1 MREHAVRFKSDVMEQ
16 LFKCIL
22 LFSTLLLSLSMTVN
36 SFAASLLPSQEDP
49 NVYAVSIC
57 QDRRVLSLI
66 KSSID
71 RVLQTK
77 TIIAKG
83 MQADDIHLEAVFTTK
98 GSVVCSMTV
107 QAKGVSES
115 VSYVIG
121 PNDGS
126 YLIVFG
132 GDKGSKLFPESLR
145 LRPIP

>member
-1 MREHAVRFKSDVMEQ
+1 MREYAVRFKSDVMQ
-16 LFKCIL
+16 LSKCIL
-22 LFSTLLLSLSMTVN
+22 LFSALLLSLSVTVN

-57 QDRRVLSLI
+57 QDRQVLNII

-83 MQADDIHLEAVFTTK
+83 MQADDIHLEAVSTAK
-98 GSVVCSMTV
+98 GFVVCSMTV
-107 QAKGVSES
+107 QAKGVSEP

-132 GDKGSKLFPESLR
+132 GDNGSKLFPESLR
-145 LRPIP
+145 LSPNP